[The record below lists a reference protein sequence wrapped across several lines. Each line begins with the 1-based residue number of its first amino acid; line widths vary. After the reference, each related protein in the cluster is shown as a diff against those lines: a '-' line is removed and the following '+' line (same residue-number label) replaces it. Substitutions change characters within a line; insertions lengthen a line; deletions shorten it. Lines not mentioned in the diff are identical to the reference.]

1 MWCDVKADIVMI
13 TATLK
18 RSIQCP
24 VQIASLV
31 TLKKPQLLNEEMI
44 PQVINTNFL
53 GPAVILHAIYWP
65 FNEKLV
71 IAIFYIFQ
79 KKCVFRGPIKWEE
92 LNFNHKPAIVRDF

>member
-1 MWCDVKADIVMI
+1 MI
-13 TATLK
+13 MATLK
-18 RSIQCP
+18 RSILCP

-53 GPAVILHAIYWP
+53 GPAVILHAFYWP

-71 IAIFYIFQ
+71 IAIFCILQ
-79 KKCVFRGPIKWEE
+79 KEMCF
-92 LNFNHKPAIVRDF
+92 